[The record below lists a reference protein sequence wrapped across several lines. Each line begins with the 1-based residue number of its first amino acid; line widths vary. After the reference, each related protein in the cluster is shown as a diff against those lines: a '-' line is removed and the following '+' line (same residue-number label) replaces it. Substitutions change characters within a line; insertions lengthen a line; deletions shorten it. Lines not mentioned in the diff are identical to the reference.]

1 MPRPRSRPPP
11 DVTPTALEK
20 AAFHY
25 LERYA
30 SSAENLRRVLMRRVE
45 RAVRAGA
52 VERAEGRA
60 GVDAVIE
67 RLQARRL
74 LDDAAYAEG
83 RARSL
88 SHKGR
93 SRAII
98 ARTLAAK
105 GVGRETVD
113 AALEGLAEAGET
125 DLAAAVRFA
134 RRRRM
139 GPFRA
144 PKERAGRRD
153 RDLAALGRAGFA
165 YEVARL
171 VVDAETPEALAGAV
185 AGED

>member
-60 GVDAVIE
+60 RVDAVIE

-83 RARSL
+83 RARSPRP
-88 SHKGR
+88 KGR
-93 SRAII
+93 SRALIP
-98 ARTLAAK
+98 RPPAAK
-105 GVGRETVD
+105 GVGRETGG
-113 AALEGLAEAGET
+113 AALGGVGEAGET
-125 DLAAAVRFA
+125 
-134 RRRRM
+134 
-139 GPFRA
+139 A
-144 PKERAGRRD
+144 PGAAGR
-153 RDLAALGRAGFA
+153 
-165 YEVARL
+165 VAR
-171 VVDAETPEALAGAV
+171 
-185 AGED
+185 

>member
-60 GVDAVIE
+60 RVDAVIE

-83 RARSL
+83 RARAPSP
-88 SHKGR
+88 KGR
-93 SRAII
+93 PPAPL
-98 ARTLAAK
+98 ARPPAAK
-105 GVGRETVD
+105 GG
-113 AALEGLAEAGET
+113 GGG
-125 DLAAAVRFA
+125 AVR
-134 RRRRM
+134 
-139 GPFRA
+139 
-144 PKERAGRRD
+144 
-153 RDLAALGRAGFA
+153 
-165 YEVARL
+165 
-171 VVDAETPEALAGAV
+171 AGAGGV
-185 AGED
+185 GQ